1 MTAPLVDVCALLV
14 HHVIELKQTL
24 TYAEVVFF
32 HTFLGLLN
40 GVAYHFRLNHIAFL
54 VAHAVEH
61 LDYRVGGEEAHQLV
75 FERNKEYRRTRVP
88 LTA

>member
-1 MTAPLVDVCALLV
+1 MTAPLVDVGALLV

-40 GVAYHFRLNHIAFL
+40 GVAYHFDSIISPSL
-54 VAHAVEH
+54 
-61 LDYRVGGEEAHQLV
+61 
-75 FERNKEYRRTRVP
+75 
-88 LTA
+88 